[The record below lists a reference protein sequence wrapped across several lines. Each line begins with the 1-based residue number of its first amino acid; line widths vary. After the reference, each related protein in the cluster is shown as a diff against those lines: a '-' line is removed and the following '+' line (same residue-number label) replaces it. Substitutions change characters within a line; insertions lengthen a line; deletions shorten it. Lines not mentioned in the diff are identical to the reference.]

1 MGGAL
6 WGALSA
12 ALSAAIGGR
21 VAHMSCAELGPLLAQ
36 AAEAGGRCDLRYKDI
51 DAEGAAVVAEELSK
65 NPAVTSLNL
74 WKNSIAAGGAK
85 VIASALTANTTLR
98 ELDVEGNQ
106 LGDDGARAF
115 ARALQ
120 GNRSLT
126 KLNLAK
132 NDLTD
137 ASAKALIVAL
147 QRNHTLLELDI
158 SKNTLVGLG
167 MKSAIRAALKT
178 NSHREKA
185 MSALKELAQLAASDP
200 ASLAAVRRLAGGD
213 GVSKQEMKA
222 LDELAQDAGLAPA
235 ATQAMHALADAQRQ
249 AQVSRAEAEKG
260 VMAAQTAAVASSP
273 ALRISG
279 TRPASRPASSAAVE
293 WVAQIDPGTGKTYYW
308 NTRTKTTT
316 WKKPDDYPE
325 ESPDDSTDDS
335 AESDSSFDDSDDSDG
350 LGASEDI
357 GRDLPDL
364 DDDDDG
370 DSDDGPDQNA
380 VQQSLQKAM
389 EAGSIAEMAIRHDG
403 NGELVEAVACY
414 KKAGSLLEEAADYSP
429 QSDHFR
435 AKAAEYLSRARV
447 LSTSE
452 KYAVAERKTQ
462 PVKLSK
468 KAITQAVSQMEA
480 DPMAASVE
488 DVCGWLASIGL
499 PVYVQ
504 SFREQLVDGP
514 MLAELTDEQMRD
526 ELEVSKM
533 GERGKIRRAR
543 DSVFGKSTAI
553 VSSNPPRV
561 NDLQLAVTEPA
572 ASEKAQSAAQHNKT
586 SSANR
591 DSGERIKVQ
600 VRLGHDGEWINLKL
614 PRSEIV
620 IDALRPRIASALQVH
635 AHALGHLQYRDKAGE
650 WFAALEDDD
659 IMDGIADLGG
669 RKLILQTVGGGSHSG
684 GNAPSTASAGGVPS
698 ALVSVFEPTASS
710 SAGKSS
716 ARSRAA
722 ARAEKLRGRGQSS
735 ENLTGP
741 SAIAEAREHR
751 PERPEQIQARL
762 QRLLQDGQM
771 EEAVEALMGWGPGRT
786 AMSETPAAPYN
797 ALLKLANDKKMD
809 SQISSAI
816 VQLMSS
822 RGVEPDKAAYTH
834 FLRALIR
841 DDDLDFATRVLGKMH
856 DEGFPAGA
864 ATYGGIME
872 AFAAKQELQKAV
884 QLGAKALAAEA
895 VPGMGLLT
903 RLLQACAQAASKEA
917 GVATFKLIQAAGW
930 EPDVEAFAALVE
942 CAVGASDLGLAMK
955 VLQQLVQTCDTVQT
969 ETFTRVLGLCEEQG
983 ATDAAVRAFKLLQE
997 SGLEPQPDA
1006 FKSLLECARV
1016 GGDLQLCLSVSK
1028 QMIGASVV
1036 PELAT
1041 FNLLLALAADK
1052 KAKGSAVELF
1062 EQMQAT
1068 DDSKPD
1074 EKTFGAMINCSWA
1087 CNDIKLATKYLH
1099 QMLDSGFTPPV
1110 AAINALLG
1118 SCKDSTHALEIVKI
1132 VQSSTLAS
1140 LDSASYTQLIRCACA
1155 EGDMELGGRVLQQAL
1170 HAGIEVE
1177 EPAVRMLVETS
1188 GALDLEKT
1196 MQILQLLMAGG

>member
-1 MGGAL
+1 VQVGGAL

-435 AKAAEYLSRARV
+435 AKAAEYLSLVPGCCQRARSTQSRSAKPS
-447 LSTSE
+447 LS
-452 KYAVAERKTQ
+452 
-462 PVKLSK
+462 
-468 KAITQAVSQMEA
+468 
-480 DPMAASVE
+480 
-488 DVCGWLASIGL
+488 
-499 PVYVQ
+499 
-504 SFREQLVDGP
+504 
-514 MLAELTDEQMRD
+514 
-526 ELEVSKM
+526 
-533 GERGKIRRAR
+533 
-543 DSVFGKSTAI
+543 
-553 VSSNPPRV
+553 N
-561 NDLQLAVTEPA
+561 
-572 ASEKAQSAAQHNKT
+572 
-586 SSANR
+586 
-591 DSGERIKVQ
+591 
-600 VRLGHDGEWINLKL
+600 
-614 PRSEIV
+614 
-620 IDALRPRIASALQVH
+620 
-635 AHALGHLQYRDKAGE
+635 
-650 WFAALEDDD
+650 
-659 IMDGIADLGG
+659 
-669 RKLILQTVGGGSHSG
+669 
-684 GNAPSTASAGGVPS
+684 
-698 ALVSVFEPTASS
+698 
-710 SAGKSS
+710 
-716 ARSRAA
+716 
-722 ARAEKLRGRGQSS
+722 
-735 ENLTGP
+735 
-741 SAIAEAREHR
+741 
-751 PERPEQIQARL
+751 
-762 QRLLQDGQM
+762 
-771 EEAVEALMGWGPGRT
+771 
-786 AMSETPAAPYN
+786 
-797 ALLKLANDKKMD
+797 
-809 SQISSAI
+809 
-816 VQLMSS
+816 
-822 RGVEPDKAAYTH
+822 
-834 FLRALIR
+834 
-841 DDDLDFATRVLGKMH
+841 
-856 DEGFPAGA
+856 
-864 ATYGGIME
+864 
-872 AFAAKQELQKAV
+872 
-884 QLGAKALAAEA
+884 
-895 VPGMGLLT
+895 
-903 RLLQACAQAASKEA
+903 
-917 GVATFKLIQAAGW
+917 
-930 EPDVEAFAALVE
+930 
-942 CAVGASDLGLAMK
+942 
-955 VLQQLVQTCDTVQT
+955 
-969 ETFTRVLGLCEEQG
+969 
-983 ATDAAVRAFKLLQE
+983 
-997 SGLEPQPDA
+997 
-1006 FKSLLECARV
+1006 
-1016 GGDLQLCLSVSK
+1016 
-1028 QMIGASVV
+1028 
-1036 PELAT
+1036 
-1041 FNLLLALAADK
+1041 
-1052 KAKGSAVELF
+1052 
-1062 EQMQAT
+1062 
-1068 DDSKPD
+1068 
-1074 EKTFGAMINCSWA
+1074 
-1087 CNDIKLATKYLH
+1087 
-1099 QMLDSGFTPPV
+1099 
-1110 AAINALLG
+1110 
-1118 SCKDSTHALEIVKI
+1118 
-1132 VQSSTLAS
+1132 
-1140 LDSASYTQLIRCACA
+1140 
-1155 EGDMELGGRVLQQAL
+1155 
-1170 HAGIEVE
+1170 
-1177 EPAVRMLVETS
+1177 
-1188 GALDLEKT
+1188 
-1196 MQILQLLMAGG
+1196 